1 MAHLPVVSHQLTK
14 FVVSGIVAAALL
26 SSVSSGATWTDLR
39 GEHTIN
45 ADLVGIWGEQ
55 AILRK
60 PDGTR
65 ISIHLNALRSD
76 SRIQA
81 QKMND
86 VLVQQR
92 LARVNELKKI
102 AAEADAAAPK
112 DLPIPKPASPY
123 SQPMA
128 DMTPDAFM
136 QHINSQAQAG
146 HQLLVYYDS
155 LPPTYRADM
164 DELFT
169 MATSKLDPTN
179 WASLA
184 STLQSFGDLVVTRQN
199 WIFSHPRFIA
209 ASDASGQKLQDGV
222 LALAGALQV
231 GFNTEHVALEKL
243 RSMKLRDYLLFQ
255 DESLAPYLAQLSQL
269 NDSMPQVTV
278 DSTKQDTAV
287 LSVSQGA
294 LTQKAS
300 VTKVEG
306 FWLPTDMST
315 KWQEN
320 MTTAKADLAA
330 MGNGEVLSGGA
341 ASMVVTTV
349 ASMMSPLREAKDAT
363 QFHLAMES
371 VFSVAQPMVVM
382 IATAAGGM
390 KAGGGGGGNAGY
402 GNDYGM
408 EGYESMGSTSSA
420 YEGMDSGGGSQGP
433 ATNAMEASRRA
444 AEAASRGGP
453 ASGR

>member
-1 MAHLPVVSHQLTK
+1 MAHLSFVSRQVTK
-14 FVVSGIVAAALL
+14 FVVCGFVATALL
-26 SSVSSGATWTDLR
+26 SSVASGATWTDLR

-60 PDGTR
+60 SDGTR

-81 QKMND
+81 QKLND

-112 DLPIPKPASPY
+112 EIPTPRPASPY
-123 SQPMA
+123 SPPMA
-128 DMTPDAFM
+128 DMKPDAFM

-146 HQLLVYYDS
+146 HQLVVYYDA

-169 MATSKLDPTN
+169 MAASKLDPTN

-199 WIFSHPRFIA
+199 WIFSHPRFIS
-209 ASDASGQKLQDGV
+209 ASDASGQKLQNGV
-222 LALAGALQV
+222 LALAGVLQV
-231 GFNTEHVALEKL
+231 GFNPEHVALEKI
-243 RSMKLRDYLLFQ
+243 RSMKLRDYLTLQ
-255 DESLAPYLAQLSQL
+255 DESLAPYLAQISQL
-269 NDSMPQVTV
+269 NDSLPQVTV
-278 DSTKQDTAV
+278 DSTKQDTAI
-287 LSVSQGA
+287 LSVSQDA

-306 FWLPTDMST
+306 FWVPTDIAT

-330 MGNGEVLSGGA
+330 MGNGEVLSGGV
-341 ASMVVTTV
+341 ASMVVSTIG
-349 ASMMSPLREAKDAT
+349 SMMSPLRDAKDAT

-371 VFSVAQPMVVM
+371 VFSIAQPMVSM
-382 IATAAGGM
+382 MATAAGGM
-390 KAGGGGGGNAGY
+390 KVGGGGNSGY

-408 EGYESMGSTSSA
+408 DGYGEMSGSDGA
-420 YEGMDSGGGSQGP
+420 YEGMENGDPSRGP
-433 ATNAMEASRRA
+433 ATNAMEGARRA
-444 AEAASRGGP
+444 AEAASQSGP
-453 ASGR
+453 